1 MVTHELI
8 ALDSYFRDGS
18 GICSASHIE
27 NGARSLS
34 ERALLY
40 AAYPAPTV
48 IRIVVGISADGS
60 EEEEADDLGELHV
73 CGWRNT

>member
-27 NGARSLS
+27 KGARSQS
-34 ERALLY
+34 E
-40 AAYPAPTV
+40 P
-48 IRIVVGISADGS
+48 GF
-60 EEEEADDLGELHV
+60 
-73 CGWRNT
+73 

>member
-27 NGARSLS
+27 KGARSQS
-34 ERALLY
+34 EPGLY

-48 IRIVVGISADGS
+48 IRIVILGIGADGS